1 MRHSSSLAR
10 LLCASLIVSSCG
22 GEPEVEPAPAE
33 AVEPVLVD
41 FIHEVV
47 WSPNGDRLLAAWQ
60 KGNRSRLYGVLG
72 PDTTGS
78 ALEPGT
84 GLPVSGG
91 PDLAPTWSN
100 DGLWVAFSSTR
111 DGQPEIYRMRPDG
124 MQVERLTDD
133 PAEDTEPAFSPNGRS
148 LAFISDRT
156 DGAPRLHV
164 MDADG
169 SNVRVVGNGPG
180 MGHQS
185 PEWSPDGTRLTVQV
199 TMEDGEYVYVANPG
213 GGWGRV
219 KVGTLPAWAPNGDDL
234 YYTRNDSVLVT
245 RTSTGSVRLVS
256 PDGFAPRPSP
266 DGRWLAFLRGEWPI
280 SALYVLDMET
290 GLERLLTR

>member
-1 MRHSSSLAR
+1 MRRSSSIAR
-10 LLCASLIVSSCG
+10 LLCVSLVVSSCG
-22 GEPEVEPAPAE
+22 GESEVQPAPVEPE
-33 AVEPVLVD
+33 EPVVD
-41 FIHEVV
+41 FIQEAV

-60 KGNRSRLYGVLG
+60 QGGQSRLYGVLG

-84 GLPVSGG
+84 GLPVSDG
-91 PDLAPTWSN
+91 PDLAPTWSK

-111 DGQPEIYRMRPDG
+111 DGQSEIYRMRPDG

-133 PAEDTEPAFSPNGRS
+133 PAEDAEPAFSPDGRS

-169 SNVRVVGNGPG
+169 SNVRAVGNGPG
-180 MGHQS
+180 TGHQS
-185 PEWSPDGTRLTVQV
+185 PEWSPDGTRLAVQV
-199 TMEDGEYVYVANPG
+199 TMEDGEYVYVANHA

-219 KVGTLPAWAPNGDDL
+219 KTGTMPAWAPNGDDI

-245 RTSTGSVRLVS
+245 RSSTGSLLLIL

-266 DGRWLAFLRGEWPI
+266 DGRWLAFLRGEWPT
-280 SALYVLDMET
+280 SALYVLDLET
-290 GLERLLTR
+290 GLEWRLTR

>member
-1 MRHSSSLAR
+1 MRHLSRVAG
-10 LLCASLIVSSCG
+10 LLCASLVVASCG
-22 GEPEVEPAPAE
+22 GEPEVQLPPPEPE
-33 AVEPVLVD
+33 EPVVVD
-41 FIHEVV
+41 FIQSAV
-47 WSPNGDRLLAAWQ
+47 WSRNGDRLVVAWQ
-60 KGNRSRLYGVLG
+60 QGERFRLYGVLG

-84 GLPVSGG
+84 GLPVSNG
-91 PDLAPTWSN
+91 PDLAPTWSK

-111 DGQPEIYRMRPDG
+111 DGQSEIYRMRPDG

-133 PAEDTEPAFSPNGRS
+133 PSEDAEPAFSPDGRR
-148 LAFISDRT
+148 LAFISDRS
-156 DGAPRLHV
+156 DGVPRLHV

-169 SNVRVVGNGPG
+169 SDVRVVSNGPG
-180 MGHQS
+180 TEHRS
-185 PEWSPDGTRLTVQV
+185 PEWSPDGTRLAVQV
-199 TMEDGEYVYVANPG
+199 TTEDGAYVYVASPA

-219 KVGTLPAWAPNGDDL
+219 EAGTLPSWAPNGDEI

-245 RTSTGSVRLVS
+245 RSSTGAVRLVL

-266 DGRWLAFLRGEWPI
+266 DGRWLAFLRGEWPT

-290 GLERLLTR
+290 GLELRLTR